1 MTDQPWKCPDCATWM
16 APGVETHKC
25 AAAEDPTEPPGYSSH
40 MGGSFER
47 SGRGNGWNPIGYG
60 GMWP

>member
-25 AAAEDPTEPPGYSSH
+25 AAVEDPAEPPGYSGH
-40 MGGSFER
+40 MGGSFDR
-47 SGRGNGWNPIGYG
+47 SGRGNGWNPIGFA
-60 GMWP
+60 MRP

>member
-25 AAAEDPTEPPGYSSH
+25 AAPADPDKPPGYSSH
-40 MGGSFER
+40 TAGSFDR
-47 SGRGNGWNPIGYG
+47 SGRGNGWNPVGFA
-60 GMWP
+60 MRP